1 MSQIKKKERLTID
14 VSMDDNLIPESIEW
28 KSSQENKP
36 SQIASAA
43 LIYFWDAKKN
53 ETFNLDLWT
62 KEMSVEEMNKMM
74 FQTLMTLANTYER
87 ATSEDQMANAMRDF
101 GQFFGERTE
110 ILPKS
115 GKFDGDGQG

>member
-1 MSQIKKKERLTID
+1 MNQIKKKERLTID

-36 SQIASAA
+36 SQTASAA

>member
-36 SQIASAA
+36 SQTASAA
-43 LIYFWDAKKN
+43 LIYFWDPKKN

-62 KEMSVEEMNKMM
+62 KEMMIDEMKYFH
-74 FQTLMTLANTYER
+74 FQTLMTLADSLEQSTKENIVAEK
-87 ATSEDQMANAMRDF
+87 MRKF
-101 GQFFGERTE
+101 GMQIGKEME
-110 ILPKS
+110 ILTR
-115 GKFDGDGQG
+115 

>member
-1 MSQIKKKERLTID
+1 MGC
-14 VSMDDNLIPESIEW
+14 
-28 KSSQENKP
+28 
-36 SQIASAA
+36 
-43 LIYFWDAKKN
+43 KKN

-62 KEMSVEEMNKMM
+62 KQMSIEEMNKMV
-74 FQTLMTLANTYER
+74 FQTLMTLANSYER
-87 ATSEDQMANAMRDF
+87 ATSEDQLANAMRDF